1 MALILHGTVSDNTA
15 VLSRPSSKPIIINGN
30 MAVAQRDGASVAA
43 LGDGDEGY
51 VTVDRI
57 RHTIGGTTAG
67 RFTSTQEAVND
78 IPGFNESLNI
88 NCTTADTSIA
98 AAEYFALE
106 YRIEG
111 QDLAHFAKGETT
123 AKPFTFAF
131 YAKANAGFDFAV
143 GFRDL
148 DNARH
153 CSGALFTTTTGWTRH
168 VIQIPAD
175 TTGNFTNDN
184 NESLRISIILHAGSN
199 FTEGTLATAW
209 AGYNDANEAPGID
222 SIFSSTANFI
232 SITGLQLEVG
242 DYDVNSI
249 PHFQYESYDE
259 NVARCWRYFE
269 SCTGSGTNLIGQ
281 GFLSDGSSRVA
292 TLIGFHPK
300 RATPTVTSSAA
311 GTFTGSQGVQG
322 GGVATGFIVKA
333 WSNGTGANSGI
344 DAGLGHVHLDTSG
357 HSNMTDGN
365 ICRVA
370 NTNGTTAFI
379 KCEAEI

>member
-15 VLSRPSSKPIIINGN
+15 VLSRPSAKPIIVNGN
-30 MAVAQRDGASVAA
+30 MAIAQRSAA
-43 LGDGDEGY
+43 VTGLGDGDEGY

-57 RHTIGGTTAG
+57 RHTVGATTAG

-98 AAEYFALE
+98 AGEYFALE

-111 QDLAHFAKGETT
+111 HDLAHFAKGETT
-123 AKPFTFAF
+123 AKPFTLAF

-143 GFRDL
+143 GFRDI

-175 TTGNFTNDN
+175 STGNFGNDA

-199 FTEGTLATAW
+199 FTEGTLATSW

-232 SITGLQLEVG
+232 SITGVQLEVG
-242 DYDVNSI
+242 EYDINSI
-249 PHFQYESYDE
+249 PPFQYESFGDNLIRCQRYFQKYTNPPLVGIANANNTYARAKMLLQTQMRTAPSAVHNGTFSYFVSNSVQPTTTAFSATYLDE
-259 NVARCWRYFE
+259 NVAEFDA
-269 SCTGSGTNLIGQ
+269 TTN
-281 GFLSDGSSRVA
+281 
-292 TLIGFHPK
+292 
-300 RATPTVTSSAA
+300 VTSMAA
-311 GTFTGSQGVQG
+311 KDPITCIQSGAGS
-322 GGVATGFIVKA
+322 
-333 WSNGTGANSGI
+333 
-344 DAGLGHVHLDTSG
+344 LDL
-357 HSNMTDGN
+357 
-365 ICRVA
+365 A
-370 NTNGTTAFI
+370 
-379 KCEAEI
+379 AEI

>member
-15 VLSRPSSKPIIINGN
+15 VLDRPSSKPIIINGN

-57 RHTIGGTTAG
+57 RHTIAGTTAG
-67 RFTSTQEAVND
+67 RFTSTQEFVND

-88 NCTTADTSIA
+88 NVTTADTSIA

-111 QDLAHFAKGETT
+111 QDLAHFAKGEST

-175 TTGNFTNDN
+175 TTGNFTNDA

-209 AGYNDANEAPGID
+209 AGYNAANEAPGID
-222 SIFSSTANFI
+222 SIFSSTDNFI

-242 DYDVNSI
+242 DYDINSI
-249 PHFQYESYDE
+249 PPFQYESFGD
-259 NVARCWRYFE
+259 
-269 SCTGSGTNLIGQ
+269 NLIRCQRYCRQHTKSGNFQ
-281 GFLSDGSSRVA
+281 GVMMGFASA
-292 TLIGFHPK
+292 TNNC
-300 RATPTVTSSAA
+300 RALMYHKPQMRGVPTVTKSGDFIRSH
-311 GTFTGSQGVQG
+311 GTATALSF
-322 GGVATGFIVKA
+322 GVAT
-333 WSNGTGANSGI
+333 NS
-344 DAGLGHVHLDTSG
+344 LDTATIDWG
-357 HSNMTDGN
+357 GTDLFAAEQGVLITFKEN
-365 ICRVA
+365 D
-370 NTNGTTAFI
+370 AFI
-379 KCEAEI
+379 RADAEL

>member
-15 VLSRPSSKPIIINGN
+15 VLDRPSAKPIIVNGN
-30 MAVAQRDGASVAA
+30 MAIAQRSAA
-43 LGDGDEGY
+43 AVTGLGDGDEGY

-57 RHTIGGTTAG
+57 RHTVGATTAG

-98 AAEYFALE
+98 AGEYFALE

-111 QDLAHFAKGETT
+111 HDLAHFAKGETT

-143 GFRDL
+143 GFRDI

-175 TTGNFTNDN
+175 STGNFGNDAG
-184 NESLRISIILHAGSN
+184 ESLRISIILHAGSN
-199 FTEGTLATAW
+199 FTEGTLATSW
-209 AGYNDANEAPGID
+209 AAYNDANEAPGID
-222 SIFSSTANFI
+222 SIFSSTDNFI

-242 DYDVNSI
+242 EYDINSI
-249 PHFQYESYDE
+249 PPFQYESFGD
-259 NVARCWRYFE
+259 NLRRCQRYRYQYSGVNAE
-269 SCTGSGTNLIGQ
+269 DTGSLAYL
-281 GFLSDGSSRVA
+281 F
-292 TLIGFHPK
+292 P
-300 RATPTVTSSAA
+300 
-311 GTFTGSQGVQG
+311 
-322 GGVATGFIVKA
+322 
-333 WSNGTGANSGI
+333 I
-344 DAGLGHVHLDTSG
+344 DATRTYRRGDVYFPSQMRAAPTITRPSGRLNNTSDVTLVVQ
-357 HSNMTDGN
+357 HQN
-365 ICRVA
+365 INSFSLAFDVSTA
-370 NTNGTTAFI
+370 NTDYVQISGYEATA
-379 KCEAEI
+379 EL

>member
-30 MAVAQRDGASVAA
+30 MAVAQRSLAVTG

-57 RHTIGGTTAG
+57 RHTVGATTAG
-67 RFTSTQEAVND
+67 RFTSTHEAVDD

-88 NCTTADTSIA
+88 NVTTVDTSIA
-98 AAEYFALE
+98 AGEYFALE

-148 DNARH
+148 DNTRH

-175 TTGNFTNDN
+175 TTGNFTNDA

-199 FTEGTLATAW
+199 FTEGTLATTW

-222 SIFSSTANFI
+222 SIFSSTDNFI

-249 PHFQYESYDE
+249 PPFQYESFGD
-259 NVARCWRYFE
+259 NLQRCQRY
-269 SCTGSGTNLIGQ
+269 CTGITKEVNYAPVMLAHGINANTCRGAYFFDTPMRAAPSFAHIGNIIRS
-281 GFLSDGSSRVA
+281 FDTA
-292 TLIGFHPK
+292 TS
-300 RATPTVTSSAA
+300 ASSAA
-311 GTFTGSQGVQG
+311 AVSSRFSHSIDWTANGLFAANEGILMTF
-322 GGVATGFIVKA
+322 
-333 WSNGTGANSGI
+333 N
-344 DAGLGHVHLDTSG
+344 
-357 HSNMTDGN
+357 
-365 ICRVA
+365 
-370 NTNGTTAFI
+370 TTAASLI
-379 KCEAEI
+379 YSAEL